1 MWKIRHRSLWK
12 LKESCI
18 GVEFRLDV
26 RFWLVLSHQ
35 TFINLVPTRWA
46 SVDPP
51 TASKRCKFKGGRGR
65 DLLKGDISEK
75 SMHRKRPRVPHHLL
89 LVYPTSFSAY
99 KGSGKSRQ
107 PKTKTQGD
115 QEMCGHERVHR
126 SLCSTTGLR
135 SSTEFGT
142 DTPSFPG
149 GTSSTEIACQYRRH
163 KRPRFNPWV
172 RKIPWRRA
180 WQPTPVS
187 LPRDRGA
194 QQTMVHRVTES
205 RTQLKQLHTDA
216 PTSSIPAPDLWFL
229 PSTYA
234 VTYLQFLLA
243 LLSMLQKKTLNP
255 VAIWKWKASIL

>member
-1 MWKIRHRSLWK
+1 MWDSGWCWAIKPLLIWSQLGEHPWT
-12 LKESCI
+12 
-18 GVEFRLDV
+18 
-26 RFWLVLSHQ
+26 HQ
-35 TFINLVPTRWA
+35 LLLNA
-46 SVDPP
+46 ANSE
-51 TASKRCKFKGGRGR
+51 GGRGR

-75 SMHRKRPRVPHHLL
+75 SRHRKRPRVPHHLL

-126 SLCSTTGLR
+126 SLCSTTSLW

-194 QQTMVHRVTES
+194 QQTMVHWVTES

-229 PSTYA
+229 PSAYA